1 MSGCIGIRL
10 RTIRLSAEQ
19 LPAAKYSEYK
29 SLICAMGVFRSQTPR
44 ALINAACNNYCPAYD
59 FHLGRIRPVFM
70 PVSVLFFFLTTVC
83 LFRFL
88 LFSARFNLVFSPGYI
103 PDHRSMAF
111 LPNTILSPDS
121 FPFLSVPNAHP
132 PVLPCIPHSEILYQ
146 SISPSTITRICRF
159 HSYNLIFLLSLH
171 DSPFQISPCLCLT
184 GACHAPVLITKEE
197 LPSETLR
204 HSTSAR
210 YSFLARS
217 RSSSVG
223 AVLNFPYR
231 SRMTILSSFFSNPC
245 LISFSQLPSSTK

>member
-1 MSGCIGIRL
+1 MHRHPFTNYPPVGGTAPGR
-10 RTIRLSAEQ
+10 
-19 LPAAKYSEYK
+19 AKYPEYK

-44 ALINAACNNYCPAYD
+44 ALINAACNNHCPAYA

-70 PVSVLFFFLTTVC
+70 LVSVLFFFLTTVC

-159 HSYNLIFLLSLH
+159 HSYNLIFLLSLCR
-171 DSPFQISPCLCLT
+171 SPFLHRLLGREPRFRACFHAIKMSTHFSSPSHFRLHLPGFSLSAIYRCVPRS
-184 GACHAPVLITKEE
+184 CH
-197 LPSETLR
+197 
-204 HSTSAR
+204 
-210 YSFLARS
+210 
-217 RSSSVG
+217 
-223 AVLNFPYR
+223 
-231 SRMTILSSFFSNPC
+231 
-245 LISFSQLPSSTK
+245 